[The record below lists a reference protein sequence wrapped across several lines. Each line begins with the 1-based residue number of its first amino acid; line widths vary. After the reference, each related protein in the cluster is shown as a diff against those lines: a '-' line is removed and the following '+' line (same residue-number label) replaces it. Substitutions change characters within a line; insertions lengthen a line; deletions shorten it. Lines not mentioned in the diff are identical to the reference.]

1 MNRFVR
7 LAWFMLLSYSA
18 FGQQTPRLNLRK
30 LNPERT
36 SQIRELQPPAK
47 RRSPLRSHLLIQYP
61 ETPATEQLRELR
73 ERGVTVLSYVPDY
86 GFFVSAAD
94 GARLHGLGLRWYGRL
109 EADEK
114 LSPEVDWIPAN
125 RAGHFV
131 VEFYSDVD
139 MSDAR
144 ALVTASGL
152 VLRDHPDLLPNHLL
166 VSGTRDRLPKLAEWD
181 EVAYIFPASEG
192 LAKGAP
198 VRGCPG
204 ALTAFGAVSQLVP
217 TVGDGWDGPG
227 LGAANM
233 FYAFASLSPKLPTDI
248 MESEIARALNEW
260 TKYAQLTFTPSS
272 LTTGPRT
279 IAVLFAR
286 GAHGDPYPFDGPGG
300 VIAHTFYPSP
310 PNPEPIAGD
319 MHFDSDEGWKI
330 GADTDVYSV
339 ALHEAG
345 HALGLGHTSDAS
357 AVMYPYYS
365 RHTTLAPADIAALL
379 TLYAAQVGA
388 PNPVPPPPPAPL
400 PSPPVPAPS
409 PNPAAPVTLQIK
421 SPSTAVFYSTSD
433 STVTLA
439 GTASGGTGIVR
450 VTWMNSLGGGGKATG
465 TTNWNTGGIPLKPGV
480 NVILV
485 TAQAQNA
492 TQASSGMQVTYTAGN
507 GSGRSDTT
515 APSVTIVYPASSV
528 SYTSASSIAI
538 KGTARDNIG
547 VASVTWSGSNGSS
560 GVASGTNNWRTPQ
573 IPLLSGSNTITIR
586 VYDAAGNSSWRSV
599 VVSRH

>member
-7 LAWFMLLSYSA
+7 LAWFILLSYSA
-18 FGQQTPRLNLRK
+18 FGQGTPRLNLRK

-36 SQIRELQPPAK
+36 YQIREQRPPAK
-47 RRSPLRSHLLIQYP
+47 RRSPLRSHFLIQYP
-61 ETPATEQLRELR
+61 EMPATEQVRELR

-86 GFFVSAAD
+86 GFFVTAAD
-94 GARLHGLGLRWYGRL
+94 GTRLHELGLRWYGRL

-114 LSPEVDWIPAN
+114 LSPEVDSIPAG

-139 MSDAR
+139 MNDAR

-166 VSGTRDRLPKLAEWD
+166 VSGSRDRVPKLAEWD
-181 EVAYIFPASEG
+181 EVAYIFPASED

-198 VRGCPG
+198 VRGCAG
-204 ALTAFGAVSQLVP
+204 ALTTLGAVSQAVP

-227 LGAANM
+227 LGAANLL
-233 FYAFASLSPKLPTDI
+233 YAFSSVTAKLPTGTV
-248 MESEIARALNEW
+248 ESEIARALSEW
-260 TKYAQLTFTPSS
+260 AKYGQLTFAPSS

-286 GAHGDPYPFDGPGG
+286 GAHGDPYSFDGPGG
-300 VIAHTFYPSP
+300 VLAHTFYPSP

-319 MHFDSDEGWKI
+319 MHFDSDESWKI
-330 GADTDVYSV
+330 GADTDIYSV

-345 HALGLGHTSDAS
+345 HALGLGHSSDPS

-365 RHTTLAPADIAALL
+365 RHTTLAQADIGALL

-388 PNPVPPPPPAPL
+388 PSPVPPPPPVPV
-400 PSPPVPAPS
+400 PPTPAPS
-409 PNPAAPVTLQIK
+409 PNPATAVTVQIK
-421 SPSTAVFYSTSD
+421 SPSTAVFYNTSN

-450 VTWMNSLGGGGKATG
+450 VTWMNSQGGGGTATG
-465 TTNWNTGGIPLKPGV
+465 TTNWNTGAIPLKPGV

-485 TAQAQNA
+485 TAQAQNG
-492 TQASSGMQVTYTAGN
+492 TQASAGMQVTYTFAG

-515 APSVTIVYPASSV
+515 PPSVSIVSPASSV

-547 VASVTWSGSNGSS
+547 VASVTWSSSNGSS
-560 GVASGTNNWRTPQ
+560 GVASGTNNWSTPQ
-573 IPLLSGSNTITIR
+573 IPLLAGSNIVTIR
-586 VYDAAGNSSWRSV
+586 AYDAAGNSSWRSL